1 MIKELL
7 ENKTAKE
14 KSQIKAREIAKLDFV
29 GTHTRGDL
37 EIQILEL
44 KAIEVNGQHGV
55 ELLAKAWDKG
65 EQIGFLDGTV
75 EIERFRIFNPRIE
88 VFDGTLRTEEILNSK
103 GILEQVSLRN
113 YKEDLQ
119 EATLRTLERSIKVSI
134 KDIPRGLIIKGRVGH
149 TVSSFFTAIDRLVYR
164 NGTDF
169 ADCRAGAGSNTT
181 ANATDWI
188 GNFPDGTQLQRAIYS
203 FDTSA
208 IPDTDTVSAATF
220 SVKRDGTAA
229 SDTSGQGEDLVLAR
243 AGITTTIVNSDYN
256 IGNWTMTLQAPSK
269 LISTMAV
276 NADQDYA
283 MNATGQANIV
293 KTGYT
298 VLGLVLT
305 GDRTNTDIG
314 TGPDGVKCLYSG
326 TAGTDDDPILTV
338 THAAAAAA
346 AANLMLLGVG
356 T

>member
-149 TVSSFFTAIDRLVYR
+149 TVSSFFTAID
-164 NGTDF
+164 
-169 ADCRAGAGSNTT
+169 
-181 ANATDWI
+181 
-188 GNFPDGTQLQRAIYS
+188 
-203 FDTSA
+203 
-208 IPDTDTVSAATF
+208 
-220 SVKRDGTAA
+220 
-229 SDTSGQGEDLVLAR
+229 
-243 AGITTTIVNSDYN
+243 
-256 IGNWTMTLQAPSK
+256 
-269 LISTMAV
+269 
-276 NADQDYA
+276 
-283 MNATGQANIV
+283 
-293 KTGYT
+293 
-298 VLGLVLT
+298 
-305 GDRTNTDIG
+305 
-314 TGPDGVKCLYSG
+314 
-326 TAGTDDDPILTV
+326 
-338 THAAAAAA
+338 
-346 AANLMLLGVG
+346 
-356 T
+356 